1 MEKIGQNPKIGQ
13 LRHPVAPQ
21 PYVVQ
26 KSWPGRGN
34 SVALGLQRGVNS
46 ISLQCILLSV
56 ACSEWGA
63 CLTDFQFQILEAN
76 DMTPKVK
83 IFENV
88 FPDFAMGH
96 RNTFCDQIW
105 WKSAV
110 AYFPKG
116 CLVYHTKKLAL
127 RGTRFSPIFPKIGRS
142 RPKLSKRCHPLA
154 CPRTPNLVR
163 IGCVLPDLFWK
174 DWFFGPKSHYNIGF
188 QPTTTTR

>member
-56 ACSEWGA
+56 ACSEWGV

-96 RNTFCDQIW
+96 QNTFCDQIW

-110 AYFPKG
+110 AYFSKG

-127 RGTRFSPIFPKIGRS
+127 RGTRFSPHFSQNGPIAPKI
-142 RPKLSKRCHPLA
+142 
-154 CPRTPNLVR
+154 
-163 IGCVLPDLFWK
+163 I
-174 DWFFGPKSHYNIGF
+174 
-188 QPTTTTR
+188 